1 MTDTDHRQPF
11 VLAQILAQI
20 QVDLLARIHGKV
32 IDYEISRLEISRR
45 IGAVELTLREM
56 AEPPRSPDR
65 NTGTQSASLTPG
77 AGRLLNNN
85 DRRALATLDDT
96 SEPGKRVSWSEW
108 AKSIPNVNTFR
119 SVKTRLLGAGLAQ
132 AIPTGHKASN
142 GGTEHTYAITP
153 RGIQALQTG
162 WAETRMV

>member
-1 MTDTDHRQPF
+1 MTDTDHSRPL
-11 VLAQILAQI
+11 LAQILAQI

-85 DRRALATLDDT
+85 DRRALATLL
-96 SEPGKRVSWSEW
+96 GKRVSWSEW

-162 WAETRMV
+162 RVER